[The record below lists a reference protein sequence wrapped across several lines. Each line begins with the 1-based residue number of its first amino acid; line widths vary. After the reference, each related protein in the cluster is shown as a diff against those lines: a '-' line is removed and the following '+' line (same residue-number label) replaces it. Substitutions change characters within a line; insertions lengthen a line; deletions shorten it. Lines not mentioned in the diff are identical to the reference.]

1 MDGNDEISYVFK
13 IVIVGDAGVGKSNL
27 LLRYTKS
34 EFDSGIKPT
43 VGVEFSSKKILVN
56 NVNIKLQIW
65 DTAGQEKF
73 RSVGKQYYKG
83 AVGVMLVYDI
93 SKRKSFESI
102 PSWVEEV
109 RNHAAADVVIIIVGN
124 KKDLEALREV
134 SVEEGQNLAKE
145 QGCYFL
151 ETSAL
156 DNSDKMVEK
165 VFLTL
170 TEDIYKRK
178 QEENDGDTPAKP
190 NAAEQGKKIELA
202 PASKEPQKE
211 KKKGCC

>member
-1 MDGNDEISYVFK
+1 MKNDEPYDHLVK
-13 IVIVGDAGVGKSNL
+13 ILLIGESGVGKTCILQRFN
-27 LLRYTKS
+27 KGD
-34 EFDSGIKPT
+34 F
-43 VGVEFSSKKILVN
+43 LVN
-56 NVNIKLQIW
+56 HLTTIAIDFKMKIYDVNGTKLKMQIW